1 MLGCTGG
8 ERSGLPLREIL
19 MGELD
24 GVVWTG
30 GVSCSSSDDDGSGI
44 TTEGSGR

>member
-8 ERSGLPLREIL
+8 ERSCLPLREIL
-19 MGELD
+19 KGERD
-24 GVVWTG
+24 GVARSG